1 VNALARNLNQQF
13 MKKFH
18 YVISLSVCF
27 IVSHELTAQT
37 ERSYIFDVKK
47 VTVKN
52 LFIITLDGFRWQE
65 LFNGAEASLINDEKF
80 TPDKTTLKT
89 IYWASTPE
97 ERRKKLMP
105 FFWNVVGKEGQVYGN
120 RFYDNN
126 VNVANLYALSY
137 PGYNEI
143 FTGYADPSI
152 SSNKKKMNSNPNV
165 LQFLH
170 TKTNFHGKVAAFTS
184 WEVFP
189 YIFNEKEDGFF
200 IDSGH
205 DTLNS
210 ETPDEEEGF
219 LNATEDEFMDGNSHT
234 RYDELTFL
242 VAKEYIKQHRPRVV
256 YLGLGETDE
265 FAHQGRYDL
274 YLEKANLADKII
286 ADLWHW
292 VQTTPDYA
300 NNTAFIITTDHGRG
314 RKNKWTSH
322 NEFISGSSQTW
333 MAFMGPGI
341 TPLGEIKEHKQIYQ
355 YQLAQWIARL
365 LGEEFII
372 SSKHSNPVTL
382 F

>member
-1 VNALARNLNQQF
+1 
-13 MKKFH
+13 MKQFH
-18 YVISLSVCF
+18 YVLSLSVSV
-27 IVSHELTAQT
+27 IMGHELTAQT
-37 ERSYIFDVKK
+37 EASYFFGSKIKPVQ
-47 VTVKN
+47 N

-65 LFNGAEASLINDEKF
+65 LFNGVDTSLINDEKF
-80 TPDKTTLKT
+80 TPDNKMLKT
-89 IYWASTPE
+89 IYWDSSSE

-105 FFWNVVGKEGQVYGN
+105 FFWNVVGKNGQVYGN
-120 RFYDNN
+120 RSYGNN
-126 VNVANLYALSY
+126 VNVANVYALSY
-137 PGYNEI
+137 PGYNEM

-152 SSNKKKMNSNPNV
+152 SSNKKKMNPNPNV
-165 LQFLH
+165 LEFLD
-170 TKTNFHGKVAAFTS
+170 TRENFHGKVAAFTS

-189 YIFNEKEDGFF
+189 YIFNEKEKSFF
-200 IDSGH
+200 LDSGH

-210 ETPDEEEGF
+210 ESPDEEEGF
-219 LNATEDEFMDGNSHT
+219 LNAAEDEFMDGNSHT

-242 VAKEYIKQHRPRVV
+242 VAKEYIKQHRPKVV

-265 FAHQGRYDL
+265 SAHQGRYDL

-292 VQTTPDYA
+292 VQTTPGYS
-300 NNTAFIITTDHGRG
+300 NNTTFIITTDHGRG
-314 RKNKWTSH
+314 RNNKWTSH

-341 TPLGEIKEHKQIYQ
+341 TPAGEIKEHKQIYQ
-355 YQLAQWIARL
+355 YQLAHWIAQM

-372 SSKHSNPVTL
+372 SPKRNNPVTL